1 MTAQHGPGAVSR
13 DVSPPS
19 FLRLAGHPLR
29 WRLLRELARSDRQVR
44 ELCALIGQPQSL
56 VSYHLGRLRAEQV
69 VSTRRSSADRR
80 DAYYSLELARCGALL
95 TATGGA
101 LHPGLRLTPA
111 PSGKHPR
118 RSGRARWRVLF
129 LCTGNSA
136 RSQMA
141 QALVEHL
148 TDGAVEAS
156 SAGSN
161 PKPLHPNAVRAMR
174 EQGIDIAGRR
184 SKHLSQFTDRRFD
197 YVISLCD
204 RVREVCPEF
213 PDQPDLIH
221 WSIPDPAREG
231 DTDERTYPAFQ
242 RTATELAH
250 PHRLPPQAHRSQ
262 LLDPGGELNM
272 PDDLVSV
279 RYIVDDVDAAID
291 FYTEHFGFTVLTS
304 APPAFADVVRGQLRL
319 LLSGPASSAGRP
331 MPDGRRPEPGGWNRI
346 HLIVED
352 IATDVEHLRAAGLT
366 FRNEIVSGP
375 GGQQILIDDPSG
387 NPIELFQPAGA

>member
-1 MTAQHGPGAVSR
+1 MTARRAGGPVSR

-101 LHPGLRLTPA
+101 LHPGLRLTPV
-111 PSGKHPR
+111 PSEEHPQ
-118 RSGRARWRVLF
+118 RSHRARPRVLF

-174 EQGIDIAGRR
+174 EHGIDIAGRR
-184 SKHLSQFTDRRFD
+184 SKHMSEFAEERFD
-197 YVISLCD
+197 YVVSLCD

-213 PDQPDLIH
+213 PDRPELIH
-221 WSIPDPAREG
+221 WSIADPAREG
-231 DTDERTYPAFQ
+231 RSDTETYPAFG
-242 RTATELAH
+242 RTAEELAGRI
-250 PHRLPPQAHRSQ
+250 PFLLEMIANTASPQ
-262 LLDPGGELNM
+262 E
-272 PDDLVSV
+272 VS
-279 RYIVDDVDAAID
+279 
-291 FYTEHFGFTVLTS
+291 
-304 APPAFADVVRGQLRL
+304 
-319 LLSGPASSAGRP
+319 
-331 MPDGRRPEPGGWNRI
+331 
-346 HLIVED
+346 
-352 IATDVEHLRAAGLT
+352 
-366 FRNEIVSGP
+366 
-375 GGQQILIDDPSG
+375 
-387 NPIELFQPAGA
+387 